1 MCCGVRVKYFY
12 ILLALLLLFAFTFCG
27 ERTLEVSNG
36 VKDESWRKR
45 KNNVCGKEECLEWR
59 VSREETDEELTRS
72 GVLDRKPKSIV
83 FFPL

>member
-1 MCCGVRVKYFY
+1 MKV
-12 ILLALLLLFAFTFCG
+12 
-27 ERTLEVSNG
+27 E
-36 VKDESWRKR
+36 
-45 KNNVCGKEECLEWR
+45 GKGKIMFVAKMEYLEWR